1 MGLIKTLIVSGAAI
15 AVAKEFN
22 KKRQDKKHSN
32 GSQCGKDQFNYG
44 PPPPQ
49 QHQGYSQPNYQQYAP
64 QGPPPNYYSQPN
76 ANQAPRPEKWSKY

>member
-32 GSQCGKDQFNYG
+32 GSQCGQDQFNYG
-44 PPPPQ
+44 PPHPQ

-64 QGPPPNYYSQPN
+64 QEERNDLNSVYSRHYKMGDN
-76 ANQAPRPEKWSKY
+76 V